1 MIMRILEMILPR
13 LATMAQLASDRA
25 VVRDAFR
32 MAELR
37 EDYRYMANVSMSLMP
52 ELEAQLVDL
61 PDPVSFDAPIEEK
74 IAYQMSLIRRTNRL
88 YRAVQ
93 ANLVASRIIREE
105 RRRQASSAD

>member
-1 MIMRILEMILPR
+1 MRILEMILPR

-25 VVRDAFR
+25 VVRDAAK

-52 ELEAQLVDL
+52 ELEPSLADL
-61 PDPVSFDAPIEEK
+61 PEPVSFDAPIEEK
-74 IAYQMSLIRRTNRL
+74 IAYQMSLIRQTNRL

-93 ANLVASRIIREE
+93 ANLAANRIIREE
-105 RRRQASSAD
+105 RRRQAGSSD